1 MIDYNKINEYVAS
14 MITKS
19 ESCYRLTNIAV
30 DDLFGSKS
38 QYITEK
44 DVHDGIEYLIA
55 KNKKE
60 VEENHYA
67 STAQK
72 EYETNRREFILRS
85 IEEQIKCHLKKQ
97 NRLK

>member
-1 MIDYNKINEYVAS
+1 MIDYKKINEYVAS

-19 ESCYRLTNIAV
+19 ESYCKLTSIAI
-30 DDLFGSKS
+30 DDLLGSKS
-38 QYITEK
+38 QHITEK
-44 DVHDGIEYLIA
+44 DLHDGIEYLIA

-67 STAQK
+67 SDVQK
-72 EYETNRREFILRS
+72 EYEKNRREIIFKS
-85 IEEQIKCHLKKQ
+85 IEEDIKSYLKRQ